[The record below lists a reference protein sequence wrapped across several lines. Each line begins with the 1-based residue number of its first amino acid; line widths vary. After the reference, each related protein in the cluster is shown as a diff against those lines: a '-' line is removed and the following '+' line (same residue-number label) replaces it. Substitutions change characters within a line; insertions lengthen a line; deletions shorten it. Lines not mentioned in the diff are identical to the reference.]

1 MQHTS
6 ATVPNELFEESD
18 LMKTGRDSRYPEWG
32 VRDFQPQAYQDD
44 LGDETVFVAASP
56 SMRDVRRQV
65 RQIADFDIP
74 VLLLGESGTG
84 KGVVASMIHSQS
96 NRAQRMFMKV
106 NCAALPGELLESELF
121 GHEAG
126 AFTGATRAKPGKFQV
141 CDKGTILLDE
151 IVEIPIG
158 LQAKL
163 LHVLQDGE
171 FSRLGST
178 SSTKVDVRIVAATN
192 RDVHKAIREGRF
204 REDLFYRLNA
214 YSILLPPLCQRRE
227 DIPELLFYFMALW
240 AKKFNRPQLPFS
252 RVLVEACLQYRW
264 PGNVREIENFVRRYL
279 IVGDEA
285 SALKQLGWNGDGIA
299 LEASRCS
306 VDGGTPPYDLKSRVR
321 GLKRVAEKEA
331 IIRALQLTR
340 GSRKEAARLLKIS
353 VRALQYK
360 LRQMHNDYPG
370 SEKSSLPDGVA
381 KASGRVDSPA

>member
-6 ATVPNELFEESD
+6 VTAPDELFRESGF
-18 LMKTGRDSRYPEWG
+18 MNGEQDSRRPVLSVEG
-32 VRDFQPQAYQDD
+32 FQPQAYRDNLD
-44 LGDETVFVAASP
+44 DETVFVAAS
-56 SMRDVRRQV
+56 SCMRDVRSQV

-84 KGVVASMIHSQS
+84 KGVVASMIHAQS
-96 NRAQRMFMKV
+96 SRARRMFMKV

-178 SSTKVDVRIVAATN
+178 SSTKVDVRIIAATN
-192 RDVHKAIREGRF
+192 RDVSKAIREGRF

-214 YSILLPPLCQRRE
+214 YSILLPPLSQRQE
-227 DIPELLFYFMALW
+227 DIPELLVYFMAVW

-252 RVLVEACLQYRW
+252 PALMDACLQYHW
-264 PGNVREIENFVRRYL
+264 PGNVRELENFVRRYL
-279 IVGDEA
+279 IVGNEA
-285 SALKQLGWNGDGIA
+285 DALKQLEWNGDGNG
-299 LEASRCS
+299 LDASPSS
-306 VDGGTPPYDLKSRVR
+306 VDGGAGPYDLKSRVR
-321 GLKRVAEKEA
+321 GLKKVAEKEA
-331 IIRALQLTR
+331 IIHALELTG
-340 GSRKEAARLLKIS
+340 GSRKEAAKVLNIS

-360 LRQMHNDYPG
+360 IRQIQSDYQE
-370 SEKSSLPDGVA
+370 SAEHSLPHGIP
-381 KASGRVDSPA
+381 KTLGRITSPV